1 MNKCEKCHHDCHCV
15 NELHSDEYGVCACEY
30 CDCKDKQ
37 TDLTYEDEVKH
48 E

>member
-1 MNKCEKCHHDCHCV
+1 MNKCQECHHTCHCIDDF
-15 NELHSDEYGVCACEY
+15 HSDEYGLCTCEK
-30 CDCKDKQ
+30 CFCKDKQ